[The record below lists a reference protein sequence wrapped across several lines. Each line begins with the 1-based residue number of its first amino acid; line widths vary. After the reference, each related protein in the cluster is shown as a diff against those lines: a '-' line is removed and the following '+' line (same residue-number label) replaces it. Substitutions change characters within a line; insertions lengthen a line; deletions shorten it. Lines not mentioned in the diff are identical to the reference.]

1 VQKIHDMRA
10 LLSVSF
16 VALLALASAS
26 QRAAADDGSTTS
38 IRRPS
43 KADEL
48 FSRGKE
54 RLAVNDY
61 AAACPLLAESYQ
73 LDPATGSMLALAICH
88 ERQGK
93 LGSALR
99 DYQEVVTRSRAE
111 NRPDREQAAQ
121 AQILA
126 LHSKVSTL
134 TLLIAHKPPDLAIR
148 VNDLPLAK
156 DELGRPL
163 PMDGG
168 FVVIEVEAKDRATWT
183 KHVTL
188 ADSGDALTVTIPSLG
203 EAPAALPVLPPPVV
217 HTAPASPKPHK
228 KARFSA
234 SEVAGIT
241 MMSASAIGA
250 AVAIGYT
257 VKALHKNSESE
268 DKCAG
273 DLCTPAGREA
283 RLDARKA
290 GDVATIAVI
299 ATTAVAS
306 AGLITFLVGRSK
318 RHNDARRD
326 HASVHAN
333 GWVAA
338 HSGGAFLA
346 GSF

>member
-1 VQKIHDMRA
+1 MRA
-10 LLSVSF
+10 LLSISF
-16 VALLALASAS
+16 VALLALALAS

-54 RLAVNDY
+54 RLAASDY

-93 LGSALR
+93 LGSALH

-111 NRPDREQAAQ
+111 NRPDREEAAQ

-134 TLLIAHKPPDLAIR
+134 TLLIAHKPPDLTIR
-148 VNDLPLAK
+148 VNDVPLAK

-168 FVVIEVEAKDRATWT
+168 FVVIEVEAKDRAIWT

-188 ADSGDALTVTIPSLG
+188 ADSGDALTLTIPSLG
-203 EAPAALPVLPPPVV
+203 EAPANVPALPPPVV
-217 HTAPASPKPHK
+217 HATASPKPVK
-228 KARFSA
+228 KARLSA
-234 SEVAGIT
+234 TEVAGIA
-241 MMSASAIGA
+241 MMAASAIGA
-250 AVAIGYT
+250 GVAIGYT
-257 VKALHKNSESE
+257 TKALHKNSESE

-290 GDVATIAVI
+290 GDVATVAVI

-306 AGLITFLVGRSK
+306 AGLITYLVGRSK
-318 RHNDARRD
+318 RHNDVRRD
-326 HASVHAN
+326 HANVRAN
-333 GWVAA
+333 GWVTAN
-338 HSGGAFLA
+338 SGGAFVT